1 MRTYGIRCLRA
12 AVIGAAVLG
21 FVGSAAAAEPTASEI
36 AMARKLIDLK
46 GASGIYDPVFIGII
60 QKTKYTFLQTN
71 PLLSADLD
79 AVASNLVNE
88 YRPRLEQLKNE
99 VAKRYAEHFT
109 EAELNQVYTFYNS
122 PLGAKLIKAEPE
134 ILDESMKYASD
145 WADKLAQEVMTKM
158 RDEMHKRGHDL

>member
-1 MRTYGIRCLRA
+1 
-12 AVIGAAVLG
+12 
-21 FVGSAAAAEPTASEI
+21 
-36 AMARKLIDLK
+36 
-46 GASGIYDPVFIGII
+46 
-60 QKTKYTFLQTN
+60 
-71 PLLSADLD
+71 
-79 AVASNLVNE
+79 
-88 YRPRLEQLKNE
+88 